1 MEAFIALLNPMLMLF
16 ICMAIGYALTRSG
29 VMPKRGAAVLSKSVT
44 WIFAPSL
51 SFITMARSF
60 TLESLERGS
69 ALFIIGLIVGIIS
82 TLISIPI
89 GMALAG
95 KKELRGVFMYGLAL
109 GNMGYLGDPIVLSLF
124 GDEVLVY
131 YKLFTL
137 PMTVIIYTWGVAM
150 LVPGDKGKKSVF
162 RRLVNMP
169 LIATVIG
176 LIVGIT
182 GLGELL
188 PEFLN
193 VTFDSL
199 KVCLGPV
206 AMIVAGMTVAGY
218 SVRELVKNTRVYI
231 TTGLKMLVYPFIMCG
246 IVFLFKLLFESV
258 LKVPLGNGV
267 FYFAFFAFACPLGLN
282 TVVYP
287 ESYGGDSRPGAS
299 MAIIS
304 NTLAVISMPLLYTL
318 LVEIVGPLAL

>member
-16 ICMAIGYALTRSG
+16 ICMAIGYTLTKCG
-29 VMPKRGAAVLSKSVT
+29 VMPNGGATVLSKAVT

-60 TLESLERGS
+60 TVEALGTGS
-69 ALFIIGLIVGIIS
+69 TVFIMGLIAGTIS
-82 TLISIPI
+82 TCISIPI
-89 GMALAG
+89 GIMLAG

-124 GDEVLVY
+124 GDGVLVF

-137 PMTVIIYTWGVAM
+137 PMTVIIYTWGIAM
-150 LVPGDKGKKSVF
+150 LVPGGTGKSVF
-162 RRLVNMP
+162 RRLLNMP
-169 LIATVIG
+169 LIATVLG
-176 LIVGIT
+176 LFVGIT
-182 GLGELL
+182 GLGKFL
-188 PEFLN
+188 PEFLT

-206 AMIVAGMTVAGY
+206 AMIVAGMTIAGY
-218 SVRELVKNTRVYI
+218 SIRELIKYKRVYI
-231 TTGLKMLVYPFIMCG
+231 TTGLKMLVYPFLMCG
-246 IVFLFKLLFESV
+246 ICFLFRLLFETV
-258 LKVPLGNGV
+258 FKVQIGNGIFYLV
-267 FYFAFFAFACPLGLN
+267 YFAYACPLGLN
-282 TVVYP
+282 TVVFP
-287 ESYGGDSRPGAS
+287 KSYGGDAHPGAS

-318 LVEIVGPLAL
+318 LVAIVGELVL